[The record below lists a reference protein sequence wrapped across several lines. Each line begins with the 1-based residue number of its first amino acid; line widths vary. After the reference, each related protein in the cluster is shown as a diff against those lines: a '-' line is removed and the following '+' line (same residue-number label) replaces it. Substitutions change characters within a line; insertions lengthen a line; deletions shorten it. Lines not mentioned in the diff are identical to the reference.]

1 MSGINKIEPTEEEK
15 KKDKE
20 NCEKAYQSNMTKS
33 YVLKN
38 RGLDIK
44 INSMEI
50 LYKRLKELDVI
61 ADSQRGDEK
70 LSTLAAMA
78 EIGKALIPD

>member
-1 MSGINKIEPTEEEK
+1 MKENPTEEEK
-15 KKDKE
+15 QKDRE

-33 YVLKN
+33 YIFKN
-38 RGLDIK
+38 KGLDIK

-61 ADSQRGDEK
+61 ADSQSGDEK
-70 LSTLAAMA
+70 LGTLAIMA
-78 EIGKALIPD
+78 EIGKSIIPD